1 MLLLTLAQAFFGLCL
16 IPFLP
21 MPQGEVWI
29 WVLVSGIIHMFY
41 FLFLGFSYERGDLS
55 RVCPIA
61 RGGALIIVLLISLMF
76 GIDALG
82 GFYFLGIL
90 VLCLGI
96 VMMARGVFSSG
107 EDRKLIPV
115 AMGSACATAG
125 YSLVDGLGA
134 RIMGDALAYVTWLLI
149 FAALFYRPIILVLR
163 GRSVLP
169 RNAKQISVGILA
181 GFASFISYAI
191 VVYAITEAPISLV
204 IALRESSILFAMI
217 LGWFFSRYH
226 MGPAKILAGIVTG
239 VV

>member
-1 MLLLTLAQAFFGLCL
+1 MIVSWLILTGTAYDDFGFLRCFDCRPAACQLERFGQNRGQQTNWHVAFDFGARVFGLCL

-41 FLFLGFSYERGDLS
+41 FLFLGFAYERGDLS

-76 GIDALG
+76 GIDALD

-134 RIMGDALAYVTWLLI
+134 RIMGDALAYV
-149 FAALFYRPIILVLR
+149 
-163 GRSVLP
+163 S
-169 RNAKQISVGILA
+169 
-181 GFASFISYAI
+181 
-191 VVYAITEAPISLV
+191 
-204 IALRESSILFAMI
+204 
-217 LGWFFSRYH
+217 
-226 MGPAKILAGIVTG
+226 
-239 VV
+239 

>member
-1 MLLLTLAQAFFGLCL
+1 MIVSWLILTGTAYDDFGFLRCFDCRPAACQLERFGQNWGQQTNWHVAFDFGARVFGLCL
-16 IPFLP
+16 ILFLP
-21 MPQGEVWI
+21 VPQGEVWV

-41 FLFLGFSYERGDLS
+41 QLFLGFACERGDLS
-55 RVCPIA
+55 RVHPIA

-82 GFYFLGIL
+82 GFDFLGIL

-163 GRSVLP
+163 G
-169 RNAKQISVGILA
+169 
-181 GFASFISYAI
+181 
-191 VVYAITEAPISLV
+191 
-204 IALRESSILFAMI
+204 ALFCHEMTNK
-217 LGWFFSRYH
+217 SR
-226 MGPAKILAGIVTG
+226 
-239 VV
+239 